1 MKTSLWTF
9 LAVLIASSVSRADIL
24 FIDVNN
30 SKEEVAAA
38 LEAAKQ
44 RGERLIVIPKVRE
57 ELQERLTEAEK
68 QLADAKRAEKSAC
81 SGGSGSSANCQEAK
95 RAVSSA
101 SAKVKEVEKSLP
113 QLNAKNLKSV
123 LSKLNK
129 SGVRLSS
136 IIISGHDGN
145 RLYYGRLGEL
155 NEREIEEAFKANR
168 AMCENIQSF
177 YFWGCYTA
185 TTDDF
190 IRGWKSGCPNVSMIA
205 GFSGQ
210 SPASVRPESGRH
222 LKQLLLKEAEFLE
235 TRDKKKLQELFN
247 SLDDA
252 KNLKSA
258 ICLDRDTIIS
268 RKGVRTVKDEVA
280 ACFNLDDKE
289 KQKNFEVFN
298 CYREARPGCES
309 VPDNFNTGPLR
320 KVYDFFQETSHC
332 ARAFDEYN
340 KRFPDNPLTWPTT
353 PYAVRRILFDNNVR
367 KNFEKLH
374 KRELEEFNSLLDE
387 LGVDSSLRV
396 RNLARMNRKQHLD
409 MIRGLQRAFR
419 QLEPGARDANG
430 KWVDDRVLAM
440 GYYINELIKVEKGEC
455 IPLSWVEEGENLTES
470 RCKIKLNMRYAREKA
485 RAVVADEE

>member
-1 MKTSLWTF
+1 MKTSLWT
-9 LAVLIASSVSRADIL
+9 LVALLMASSLARADIL

-30 SKEEVAAA
+30 SKEEVAKAYEAA
-38 LEAAKQ
+38 LQ
-44 RGERLIVIPKVRE
+44 RGEKLIVIPKVRE
-57 ELQERLTEAEK
+57 ELQERLAEAEK
-68 QLADAKRAEKSAC
+68 QLASAKRSERSAC
-81 SGGSGSSANCQEAK
+81 SGGSSSSAQCQEAK

-101 SAKVKEVEKSLP
+101 TARLKEVEKKLP
-113 QLNAKNLKSV
+113 QLNAKNFKNV
-123 LSKLNK
+123 LSKLNR

-155 NEREIEEAFKANR
+155 NEREIEAAFKANPEI
-168 AMCENIQSF
+168 CESVQSF

-190 IRGWKSGCPNVSMIA
+190 IRGWKSACPNASMIA
-205 GFSGQ
+205 GFIGQ
-210 SPASVRPESGRH
+210 SPASIRPESGRH
-222 LKQLLLKEAEFLE
+222 LKQLLLKEAEFLQ
-235 TRDKKKLQELFN
+235 TRDKKKLETLFN

-258 ICLDRDTIIS
+258 ICLDRDVIVS
-268 RKGVRTVKDEVA
+268 RKGVSTVKDEVA

-289 KQKNFEVFN
+289 KQKHFEIFN

-309 VPDNFNTGPLR
+309 VPNDLNRGPLR
-320 KVYDFFQETSHC
+320 RVYDFFQETSHC

-340 KRFPDNPLTWPTT
+340 KQFPDNPLTWPTT

-374 KRELEEFNSLLDE
+374 KRELEDFNKLLDE
-387 LGVDSSLRV
+387 LGVDPSVRV

-409 MIRGLQRAFR
+409 MIRALQREFR
-419 QLEPGARDANG
+419 RLEPGARDSNG